1 MTESSSELF
10 TQELFV
16 QLYQGYSFKI
26 KATMQLQQKELQQE
40 KKTEHKESGV
50 KKMFLNNYKAI
61 NHQRTGSWRTCN
73 LRQIIWGKFS
83 T

>member
-50 KKMFLNNYKAI
+50 KRMFFKYL
-61 NHQRTGSWRTCN
+61 
-73 LRQIIWGKFS
+73 
-83 T
+83 

>member
-26 KATMQLQQKELQQE
+26 KASMQLQQKELQQE
-40 KKTEHKESGV
+40 KKNWAQGIWR
-50 KKMFLNNYKAI
+50 KKNVFK
-61 NHQRTGSWRTCN
+61 
-73 LRQIIWGKFS
+73 
-83 T
+83 

>member
-50 KKMFLNNYKAI
+50 KKCF
-61 NHQRTGSWRTCN
+61 
-73 LRQIIWGKFS
+73 
-83 T
+83 